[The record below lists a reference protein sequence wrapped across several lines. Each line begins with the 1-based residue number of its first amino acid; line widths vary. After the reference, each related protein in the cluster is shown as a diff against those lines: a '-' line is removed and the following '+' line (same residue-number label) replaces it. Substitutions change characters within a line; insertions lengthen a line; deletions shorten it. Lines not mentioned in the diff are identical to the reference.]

1 MCRMNESV
9 AEPHVEDV
17 MGSVLPRMQFESH
30 AQKKKEK
37 KNFCLLLPSNV
48 SDTGSF
54 YSRSGNSSNT
64 TQLNFVILLGQP

>member
-30 AQKKKEK
+30 AQKKKK
-37 KNFCLLLPSNV
+37 KKTFVYCCL
-48 SDTGSF
+48 
-54 YSRSGNSSNT
+54 
-64 TQLNFVILLGQP
+64 QM

>member
-30 AQKKKEK
+30 AQKKKK
-37 KNFCLLLPSNV
+37 KKTFVYCCLQMYLIQEV
-48 SDTGSF
+48 S
-54 YSRSGNSSNT
+54 
-64 TQLNFVILLGQP
+64 TQGVVTVATQHS

>member
-30 AQKKKEK
+30 AQKKKK
-37 KNFCLLLPSNV
+37 KKLLSIAAFKCN
-48 SDTGSF
+48 
-54 YSRSGNSSNT
+54 
-64 TQLNFVILLGQP
+64 